1 MTEVVEMINDLIRAM
16 REAGVAVP
24 DGVAMEVETKMRQA
38 YGGERLY
45 IARLP
50 KQNRAVQLAKLER
63 HTQVEMALATGLTVR
78 QVRRIRNGK

>member
-1 MTEVVEMINDLIRAM
+1 MINDLIRAM
-16 REAGVAVP
+16 REAGVNVP
-24 DGVAMEVETKMRQA
+24 NDVALTVETRMRQT

-78 QVRRIRNGK
+78 GVRKILRGK